1 MQVVLTSLNYSCWIL
16 ATTPIGFRS
25 GPPKYQ
31 VVPVIRGP
39 NRSGFTIAD
48 SHYGQRVKEIIDH
61 NRCQGLYQGDVL
73 IRINDYVVHNLDYT
87 EVLDVLKKCRQ
98 GEPTNFQVQRS
109 GQLTVVKSMP
119 TTPSALKRP
128 ISPPEINAN
137 LWWWRPTY
145 FVGGTQQYQY
155 GSDCYQWESSNIVN
169 STTYESRNHP
179 QVSEAGDGYKSLKRA
194 MQSQSR

>member
-1 MQVVLTSLNYSCWIL
+1 M
-16 ATTPIGFRS
+16 
-25 GPPKYQ
+25 
-31 VVPVIRGP
+31 
-39 NRSGFTIAD
+39 
-48 SHYGQRVKEIIDH
+48 KEIIDH

-128 ISPPEINAN
+128 IS
-137 LWWWRPTY
+137 RPKSMPT
-145 FVGGTQQYQY
+145 FDDEDQPILPGVRSSTSMGVIATNGNPQISLIRLRTKVGITHKL
-155 GSDCYQWESSNIVN
+155 VK
-169 STTYESRNHP
+169 
-179 QVSEAGDGYKSLKRA
+179 QVMGISH
-194 MQSQSR
+194 

>member
-1 MQVVLTSLNYSCWIL
+1 M
-16 ATTPIGFRS
+16 
-25 GPPKYQ
+25 
-31 VVPVIRGP
+31 
-39 NRSGFTIAD
+39 
-48 SHYGQRVKEIIDH
+48 KEIIDH

-128 ISPPEINAN
+128 IS
-137 LWWWRPTY
+137 RPKSMPT
-145 FVGGTQQYQY
+145 FDDEDQPILSGVRSSTSMGVIATNGNPQISLIRLRTKVGITHKL
-155 GSDCYQWESSNIVN
+155 VK
-169 STTYESRNHP
+169 
-179 QVSEAGDGYKSLKRA
+179 QVMGISH
-194 MQSQSR
+194 

>member
-1 MQVVLTSLNYSCWIL
+1 M
-16 ATTPIGFRS
+16 
-25 GPPKYQ
+25 
-31 VVPVIRGP
+31 
-39 NRSGFTIAD
+39 
-48 SHYGQRVKEIIDH
+48 KEIIDH

-128 ISPPEINAN
+128 ISSPKSM
-137 LWWWRPTY
+137 PT
-145 FVGGTQQYQY
+145 FDDEDQPILSGVRSSTSMGVIATNGNPQISLIRLRTKVGITHKL
-155 GSDCYQWESSNIVN
+155 VK
-169 STTYESRNHP
+169 
-179 QVSEAGDGYKSLKRA
+179 QVMGISH
-194 MQSQSR
+194 

>member
-1 MQVVLTSLNYSCWIL
+1 M
-16 ATTPIGFRS
+16 
-25 GPPKYQ
+25 
-31 VVPVIRGP
+31 
-39 NRSGFTIAD
+39 
-48 SHYGQRVKEIIDH
+48 KEIIDH

-73 IRINDYVVHNLDYT
+73 IRINDYVVHNLDHT
-87 EVLDVLKKCRQ
+87 EVVDVLKKCRR

-128 ISPPEINAN
+128 IS
-137 LWWWRPTY
+137 RPKSMPT
-145 FVGGTQQYQY
+145 FDDEDQPILPGVRSSTSMGVIATNG
-155 GSDCYQWESSNIVN
+155 ESSNIVN

-194 MQSQSR
+194 VQSQSRYIYQVLSFA